1 MASDYYLLIDKI
13 TGESQAQ
20 GMTKNIE
27 LDSFSFG
34 ASNPPDVGGSGLSG
48 GKCSLSDFS
57 FSCALDSS
65 SFQMLT
71 DLYAGT
77 HIATCTFTGRKS
89 RRRRQPLQLL
99 SRHPDQLLH
108 YQPKYRRRCAG
119 NADSKCQHCVRT
131 DPVRILYSGYLD
143 RCDQVGWLGD
153 LQHCNGDAVEIRT
166 RVNVVSGIRR
176 HLHGRRLVRREG
188 ASYLIATRRA
198 VLLGLPVFWKTNF
211 R

>member
-20 GMTKNIE
+20 GMAKNIE

-34 ASNPPDVGGSGLSG
+34 ASNPADVGGGGLSA

-71 DLYAGT
+71 DLYAGQ

-89 RRRRQPLQLL
+89 GGGGNPYNYLVVTLTNCYITSQSTGGGSSGMPTQ
-99 SRHPDQLLH
+99 SVSIAYEQIT
-108 YQPKYRRRCAG
+108 YEYFTQNTSTGATTSAG
-119 NADSKCQHCVRT
+119 LATYN
-131 DPVRILYSGYLD
+131 
-143 RCDQVGWLGD
+143 
-153 LQHCNGDAVEIRT
+153 
-166 RVNVVSGIRR
+166 
-176 HLHGRRLVRREG
+176 
-188 ASYLIATRRA
+188 IAT
-198 VLLGLPVFWKTNF
+198 VTQSK
-211 R
+211 

>member
-20 GMTKNIE
+20 GMAKNIE

-34 ASNPPDVGGSGLSG
+34 ASNPADVGGGGLSA

-77 HIATCTFTGRKS
+77 HVATCTFTGRKS
-89 RRRRQPLQLL
+89 GGG
-99 SRHPDQLLH
+99 
-108 YQPKYRRRCAG
+108 G
-119 NADSKCQHCVRT
+119 NPYNYLVVTLTNCYITSQSTGGGSTGMPTQSVSIAYEQ
-131 DPVRILYSGYLD
+131 ILYEYFTQDTS
-143 RCDQVGWLGD
+143 
-153 LQHCNGDAVEIRT
+153 T
-166 RVNVVSGIRR
+166 
-176 HLHGRRLVRREG
+176 G
-188 ASYLIATRRA
+188 ATKSAGSATYNIAT
-198 VLLGLPVFWKTNF
+198 VTQSK
-211 R
+211 